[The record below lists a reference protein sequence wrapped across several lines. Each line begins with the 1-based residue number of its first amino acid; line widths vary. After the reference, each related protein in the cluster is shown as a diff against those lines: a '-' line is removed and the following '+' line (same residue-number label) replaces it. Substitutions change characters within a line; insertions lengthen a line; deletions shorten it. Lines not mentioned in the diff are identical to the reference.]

1 MFSTANYTSIPNVVK
16 TKIQGLYFLGKPMYI
31 LLVEMSLFWHLHFFT
46 SLFGAKVQLTSSPFY
61 KTLSVNIENPS
72 PKLIVGEIGRAYGDM
87 QRRRMPIKF
96 HQFHHFHP
104 SVFPYRKK
112 RLYILF
118 RFFIV
123 VDFYGGIGGIHLYH
137 NKRIH
142 KLTFLW
148 RFHPPNAWWING
160 GIHQNVTHCDT
171 STHKD
176 VPKWDKM
183 SHLAHSKLLGMTCAI
198 QIS

>member
-1 MFSTANYTSIPNVVK
+1 MINITCEDEFVLTSSLFTSIV
-16 TKIQGLYFLGKPMYI
+16 
-31 LLVEMSLFWHLHFFT
+31 
-46 SLFGAKVQLTSSPFY
+46 GAKVQLTSSPFY
-61 KTLSVNIENPS
+61 KTLSVNIENS
-72 PKLIVGEIGRAYGDM
+72 SGNWLWAKFWCFWGYATKAYA
-87 QRRRMPIKF
+87 IKF
-96 HQFHHFHP
+96 HQSTTSTI
-104 SVFPYRKK
+104 SVFPYRKN
-112 RLYILF
+112 RLYIPL

-137 NKRIH
+137 NKIIH

-160 GIHQNVTHCDT
+160 GFHQNVTHCDT